1 MVQGSLM
8 NPAGF
13 DHHFTWISQQIIW
26 NFHEI
31 HLKIIKK
38 ATLFRGSDDDL
49 MSLSAQH
56 IMITWWLSKWLEK
69 AQFLSQPADYGR
81 PHLRRY
87 GATSPWPGPPDP
99 TQGTWIGK
107 KKPRTMDKE
116 TKKCIAL
123 TTLLKTNQIAERS
136 FTSINRIEVSWKTD
150 WLHLPTAKNCRK
162 IVCFFILLYAYA
174 FVEALFLTGGSRSF
188 RGVRQLGF
196 HQVCVASSKQSSIVR
211 KLRFRK
217 QTFPVTQCMICS
229 YHLHTFRV
237 NCR

>member
-1 MVQGSLM
+1 MVGHTS
-8 NPAGF
+8 
-13 DHHFTWISQQIIW
+13 D
-26 NFHEI
+26 E
-31 HLKIIKK
+31 
-38 ATLFRGSDDDL
+38 TLAR
-49 MSLSAQH
+49 
-56 IMITWWLSKWLEK
+56 
-69 AQFLSQPADYGR
+69 
-81 PHLRRY
+81 
-87 GATSPWPGPPDP
+87 PWPNSV
-99 TQGTWIGK
+99 TWIGK

-116 TKKCIAL
+116 TKKCMAL

-150 WLHLPTAKNCRK
+150 WLQAANCQEFQED
-162 IVCFFILLYAYA
+162 VCVFLLLYAYA

-188 RGVRQLGF
+188 RGVRQLEF